1 MRFMEYLGKGIYTI
15 PDVHR
20 ITGLST
26 QNIRRWIKGYSYHYN
41 GEIRRSRELWMPDF
55 GEIDNVMC
63 LSFQDLVELKFVGA
77 FKNAGLSLQS
87 IKFVL
92 DYAQRVLGVKRPL
105 STKQFYTDG
114 KKIFIEEAY
123 SESGKRTL
131 EEIKKHQLVFTEI
144 VDPFLKQIEF
154 EDDILVRWWPL
165 SMKKQVVLDPMRSF
179 GQPIVNKEGILTEV
193 LNRAFATNQS
203 YELVADWY
211 GTSKDSV
218 QDAVEYEDKLAA

>member
-1 MRFMEYLGKGIYTI
+1 M
-15 PDVHR
+15 
-20 ITGLST
+20 
-26 QNIRRWIKGYSYHYN
+26 
-41 GEIRRSRELWMPDF
+41 
-55 GEIDNVMC
+55 
-63 LSFQDLVELKFVGA
+63 
-77 FKNAGLSLQS
+77 
-87 IKFVL
+87 
-92 DYAQRVLGVKRPL
+92 
-105 STKQFYTDG
+105 
-114 KKIFIEEAY
+114 
-123 SESGKRTL
+123 
-131 EEIKKHQLVFTEI
+131 VFTEI
-144 VDPFLKQIEF
+144 VDPFLKQVEF